1 MGDVEITFHPDG
13 RRGRAPRES
22 TILETARRLGVDI
35 SSVCGGRGRCG
46 MCVVRVV
53 AGESAVSP
61 VTEEERALINS
72 GRLSEGYRLACSTA
86 VLGDVVVEVPPESR
100 RGRQRLQTEG
110 LETGVPL
117 DPAVVKLTVRVE
129 AASISD
135 PRSDEERTLKAI
147 ADEGHSGLKLSLGS
161 ARRLPSALRE
171 GGWTITTTIIGGRVI
186 DVEPGD
192 TQDRRYGVAID
203 LGTTKLASY
212 LLDLSDGALLAAES
226 TMNPQIPFGDD
237 VISRITC
244 TIEERGGLEELRG
257 AVINGVNEMLD
268 RLCERSGVRAE
279 EVYEATVVGN
289 TAMHHIFL
297 GIPPGALARSPYA
310 PAVSKPIDAGA
321 GALGIEM
328 NAGGNVHALPVI
340 AGFVGSDCIA
350 GILATGVHRS
360 REVSFFIDVGTNTE
374 IVVGSEEG
382 LAACSCASGPAFE
395 GAHIVHGMRAAS
407 GAIERLWIDRETLEA
422 EYQTIDDAEPLGI
435 CGSGIVDALAEMLR
449 TGVVDRA
456 GRIGRDLES
465 PRVRAGPG
473 GMEYVIVE
481 SGETAT
487 GRDIV
492 VTQGDVMELLKAKAA
507 MYSGASILMG
517 TLGLSVDSVERVYL
531 AGAFG
536 SYLDPGSARTI
547 GMFPEFQLGR
557 IRQVGNSAGTGARMA
572 LLSREARIEA
582 EQLRGKVTY
591 VELASHPGFGREY
604 ARALFL
610 PHMELDRFPVTVGK
624 LRGEGF
630 RKARG
635 SR

>member
-1 MGDVEITFHPDG
+1 
-13 RRGRAPRES
+13 
-22 TILETARRLGVDI
+22 
-35 SSVCGGRGRCG
+35 

-53 AGESAVSP
+53 AEEGAVSP
-61 VTEEERALINS
+61 VTEEERTLINN
-72 GRLSEGYRLACSTA
+72 GMLSEDHRLACSTA
-86 VLGDVVVEVPPESR
+86 VLGDVTVEVPPESR

-110 LETGVPL
+110 LETHVPL
-117 DPAVVKLTVRVE
+117 DSAVVKLTIRVK

-135 PRSDEERTLKAI
+135 PRSDEERTLQAL
-147 ADEGHSGLKLSLGS
+147 ADEGHSGLRLSLGA

-171 GGWTITTTIIGGRVI
+171 GGWTITATVIGGRVI
-186 DVEPGD
+186 DVEPD
-192 TQDRRYGVAID
+192 ETRERMYGVAID

-212 LLDLSDGALLAAES
+212 LLDLNDGGLLAAES
-226 TMNPQIPFGDD
+226 MMNPQIPFGDD
-237 VISRITC
+237 IISRITHI
-244 TIEERGGLEELRG
+244 IEERDGLEELRE
-257 AVINGVNEMLD
+257 AIVDGVNDMLG
-268 RLCERSGVRAE
+268 RLCERSEVRAE
-279 EVYEATVVGN
+279 EVYEAAVVGN

-297 GIPPGALARSPYA
+297 GIPPEALARSPYA
-310 PAVSKPIDAGA
+310 PAVSRPLDVGTGA
-321 GALGIEM
+321 VGIRM
-328 NAGGNVHALPVI
+328 NPGGNVHALPVI

-360 REVSFFIDVGTNTE
+360 REVSFLIDVGTNTE
-374 IVVGSEEG
+374 IVVGNEEG

-395 GAHIVHGMRAAS
+395 GAHIAHGMRAAS
-407 GAIERLWIDRETLEA
+407 GAIERLRIDGATLEA

-449 TGVVDRA
+449 TGVVDSA
-456 GRIGRDLES
+456 GRIGKGFENS
-465 PRVRAGPG
+465 RVRVGPD
-473 GMEYVIVE
+473 GMEFVLAE
-481 SGETAT
+481 AGETAT

-507 MYSGASILMG
+507 MYSGASILMDH
-517 TLGLSVDSVERVYL
+517 LGLGTDSVERVYL

-547 GMFPEFQLGR
+547 GMFPEFPLGR

-572 LLSREARIEA
+572 LLSREARGEA
-582 EQLRGKVTY
+582 EELREKVTY

-610 PHMELDRFPVTVGK
+610 PHMELGRFPVTVGK

-630 RKARG
+630 RQDQG